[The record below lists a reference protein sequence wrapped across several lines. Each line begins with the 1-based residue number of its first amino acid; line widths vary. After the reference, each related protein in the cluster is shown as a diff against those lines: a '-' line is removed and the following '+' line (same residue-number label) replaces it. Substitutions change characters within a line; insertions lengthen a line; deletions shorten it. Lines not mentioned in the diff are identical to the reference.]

1 MSKKEF
7 NKAVIRIFCDMI
19 LADGYIAKEEL
30 VELAKIAKD
39 YRLVKDT
46 SKKVKTID
54 DARQRP
60 SPPPRLFGSLD
71 AKIIQEAYTISF
83 AQALEDIK
91 SWDKEH
97 HDDVSLFVKQL
108 SDLSQADGECSP
120 NEARIRL
127 AVQYILE
134 KDAFV
139 FSVNKDYKFSK
150 KEVIYI
156 ENDISNDNILKTIEF
171 DCQKNE
177 LSDIWIGYEE
187 YKIGF
192 DNISNENNFF
202 QTYLSDYYN
211 KINRE
216 IKANYL
222 HYQRELKL
230 LGFDFVYIPQ
240 TIDNLNHFGEGT
252 ELIMP
257 TLQIIN
263 PVKLYGKEFERVIKI
278 LKEIQTHDFTNAL
291 LHECHEKIPSATPSL
306 LLKIK
311 TSDVINSLD
320 NQESHKQRYSDFLVI
335 KIENGNVGN
344 TIAKF
349 LSIYLSITKRLSHM
363 VLESY
368 DNRVNIH
375 GFEHTLLDYAVNR
388 VYGKEVV
395 TRIEIDLSRPSVSF
409 VFGEG
414 QTSVVMNLS
423 ARAMAIYLLI
433 MYRALPQPVMND
445 MDFEKDITLQKKYHN
460 FYTLYKECAKIY
472 GLSAGARK
480 NRINIFKK
488 GVLQGAKNDLIDAF
502 KTLQDFPNK
511 ERYIPKL
518 RRKEEIY
525 DIDRHKINMN
535 IVFVKAGYGQL
546 TPLNLWWEGTIEEQK
561 PLS

>member
-7 NKAVIRIFCDMI
+7 NIAVVRIFCDMI

-60 SPPPRLFGSLD
+60 FPPRLLDSLD

-156 ENDISNDNILKTIEF
+156 ENDISNDNILKTIEI

-177 LSDIWIGYEE
+177 LSDIRIGYEE
-187 YKIGF
+187 YKLSS
-192 DNISNENNFF
+192 DNISNETNSF
-202 QTYLSDYYN
+202 QTYLSEYYN

-216 IKANYL
+216 IKANFL

-252 ELIMP
+252 ELLMP

-263 PVKLYGKEFERVIKI
+263 PVKLYGREFERVIKI
-278 LKEIQTHDFTNAL
+278 LKKVQTHDFTNAL

-320 NQESHKQRYSDFLVI
+320 NQESHKQKYSDFLVV

-375 GFEHTLLDYAVNR
+375 GFEHTLLDYAVNK
-388 VYGKEVV
+388 VYGKEVI
-395 TRIEIDLSRPSVSF
+395 TRVEIDLSRPSVSF

-423 ARAMAIYLLI
+423 ARAMALYILI
-433 MYRALPQPVMND
+433 MYKALPQPIMND
-445 MDFEKDITLQKKYHN
+445 MDFEKDVALQKKYHN

-480 NRINIFKK
+480 IRINIFKK

-502 KTLQDFPNK
+502 KTLRDFPNK

-518 RRKEEIY
+518 KRKEEVY

-546 TPLNLWWEGTIEEQK
+546 TPLNLWWKGTIEEQK